1 MFKHS
6 SLLFDAWWRQAEQ
19 KTLSPLIRKTKVQHR
34 ALKRVI
40 KVQRGESTRVMNEIL
55 ILNNANSMQC
65 LHLFSLSHLL
75 NNFGITIERL
85 IFSEIHQTWRTLRKS
100 LPQRWSGSRE
110 PSRSHRHRRTPP
122 SPPPPSPP
130 RARRTWW
137 RRWTGSPWSGAT
149 TRRPRRSLNSE
160 GGLSSHSK
168 SLLGVIFLI
177 YHVYL

>member
-1 MFKHS
+1 M
-6 SLLFDAWWRQAEQ
+6 A
-19 KTLSPLIRKTKVQHR
+19 KVLVLWMR
-34 ALKRVI
+34 YRY
-40 KVQRGESTRVMNEIL
+40 ST
-55 ILNNANSMQC
+55 MQC
-65 LHLFSLSHLL
+65 PHLFSLSHLL
-75 NNFGITIERL
+75 NYFGITIERL

-149 TRRPRRSLNSE
+149 LARRRRRRRRRLNS
-160 GGLSSHSK
+160 GSALSLRNES
-168 SLLGVIFLI
+168 LI
-177 YHVYL
+177 YKLCFKIQAYHISCNNFYTKIHFIKVIILSVL